1 MMEKVSRLG
10 WCGILYITILLF
22 VLNLSLQVSF
32 LNIVIIGIAIIIY
45 KYGSPVMF
53 KEYEEKRKKKL
64 NDSQVIKDAAR
75 EVLSSGKL
83 FKK

>member
-1 MMEKVSRLG
+1 MMKRVSRLEWFG
-10 WCGILYITILLF
+10 LLYAIILLF
-22 VLNLSLQVSF
+22 LLNLSLQVSF
-32 LNIVIIGIAIIIY
+32 LNIVIIGIAVIIY
-45 KYGSPVMF
+45 KYGSPIMF

-75 EVLSSGKL
+75 EVLASGKL